1 MYFGSQEFRQNTTSS
16 KMEQGKSRYNSLLA
30 FAVLVN
36 FLLTLTTI
44 GFVFYKTRGLEQQ
57 VFQLQTKSSLTS
69 QTETRENRDEDLAHR
84 KKRSSES
91 HKEPKNCVSCHNACV
106 KLFGLGASAKVRGV
120 HVQLS

>member
-16 KMEQGKSRYNSLLA
+16 KMEHEKSRYNSLLA
-30 FAVLVN
+30 FAVFVN

-44 GFVFYKTRGLEQQ
+44 GFVVYKTRGLEQQ

-120 HVQLS
+120 YVQLS

>member
-1 MYFGSQEFRQNTTSS
+1 
-16 KMEQGKSRYNSLLA
+16 MEQGKSRYNTLLA
-30 FAVLVN
+30 FAVFVN

-44 GFVFYKTRGLEQQ
+44 GFVVYKTRGLEQQ
-57 VFQLQTKSSLTS
+57 VFQLQAKSSLTS
-69 QTETRENRDEDLAHR
+69 RTETRENRDENLAHR

-91 HKEPKNCVSCHNACV
+91 HKKPKHCVSCHNACV